1 MNNEEYKDDQMD
13 KLIKEVL
20 KEEKQETMN
29 WEFDA
34 FLAQAEPVHE
44 SKKVVWYASKRFI
57 STAAA
62 AMLFLAFGIWSVLQ
76 TNNSKPQL
84 SIEKNDTKEIKPLEK
99 DIEPIEEMPTY
110 IAKVDEVQV
119 QKTSTKKTYK
129 TKPSP
134 TTNDYNP
141 EYVIVNGEPIYDLEV
156 AKEMTIQSLAKL
168 ASNIDKSVSAME
180 NIKHLSIKF

>member
-13 KLIKEVL
+13 KLIKDVL
-20 KEEKQETMN
+20 KEEKKETMN

-34 FLAQAEPVHE
+34 FLAQSEPVQE
-44 SKKVVWYASKRFI
+44 NKKVVWYASKKFI

-62 AMLFLAFGIWSVLQ
+62 AMLFLALGIWSVLQ
-76 TNNSKPQL
+76 INTSKPQL
-84 SIEKNDTKEIKPLEK
+84 SIETNDKNDIKPLEK
-99 DIEPIEEMPTY
+99 DIEPIEEMPAY
-110 IAKVDEVQV
+110 IATVDEVQAP
-119 QKTSTKKTYK
+119 KSSTKKTVK
-129 TKPSP
+129 PKPSP
-134 TTNDYNP
+134 ATNDYNP

-156 AKEMTIQSLAKL
+156 AKEMTLQSLAKL